1 MIITNKTGLPQA
13 FVEMAKR
20 DYEYRDKRYS
30 VTSLLKGVREAIL
43 TRRHHD
49 EIEVDVA
56 DMIWMLFGQAA
67 HYILEQQ
74 TEGELEFKENK
85 LEVEIDGYTISGI
98 FDLYDAKTCKITDY
112 KTTSVWK
119 IIFGDFDDWEKQ
131 LLIYAY
137 MLRRIGFKVMSGEIV
152 AILKDHSKREAKLK
166 PGYPKLPVA
175 TISYIF
181 GEPEFDEIEQFLINK
196 VAEIKRCEQLTDD
209 ELPICTPEERFNSGD
224 KYAVKKKGNKK
235 ATRVFDNLQDAEAFA
250 MTDKVFEIEI
260 RPGEDKKCI
269 DYCSCNLFCNYYL
282 ENVVNRK
289 EGTE

>member
-74 TEGELEFKENK
+74 TEGESEFKENK

-98 FDLYDAKTCKITDY
+98 FDLYDAKTYKITDY
-112 KTTSVWK
+112 KTASVWK

-152 AILKDHSKREAKLK
+152 AILKDHSKREAKFK
-166 PGYPKLPVA
+166 PDYPKLPVA

-269 DYCSCNLFCNYYL
+269 DYCSCNLFCNHYL